1 MLSNEVHFLKAPILM
16 IFTNEGI
23 LISFKD
29 EQQQNAFRPIFSAK
43 FDSLTLIND
52 VHPLKQSIS
61 ICLTKFGMEM

>member
-1 MLSNEVHFLKAPILM
+1 M